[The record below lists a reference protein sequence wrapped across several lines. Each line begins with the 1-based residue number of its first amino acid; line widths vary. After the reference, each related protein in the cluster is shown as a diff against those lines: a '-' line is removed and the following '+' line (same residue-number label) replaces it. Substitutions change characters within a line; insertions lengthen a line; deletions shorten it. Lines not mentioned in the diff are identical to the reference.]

1 MADVDINACME
12 CIGEH
17 ASNGGYNCIRIRRPD
32 IIDFESL
39 NDWCHENDVDYFVAI
54 PYDNRIDYIDSA
66 IYVHL
71 YPRRKA
77 DD

>member
-1 MADVDINACME
+1 MTYIDINACME

-39 NDWCHENDVDYFVAI
+39 NNWCHKNDVDYYVAI
-54 PYDNRIDYIDSA
+54 PGDNRIDYIDSA

-71 YPRRKA
+71 YLRWKV
-77 DD
+77 DE